1 MGRKTDSSFD
11 DLLFDNDIG
20 GEEGAITLRISE
32 IEPNKGQPR
41 KNFDNESLKQL
52 ADSIKEHG
60 VLQPILVRSTSS
72 GNYRII
78 AGERRWRA
86 AKMAGLS
93 EVPALIR
100 DDLSDE
106 QAAQIALIEN
116 LQRENLNPIEEALG
130 YKELLD
136 EYSMTQEQLA
146 KALGKAR
153 SSIANS
159 VSLLA
164 LPDEVKKLLSDG
176 KISTGHCKVLKS
188 LKDENNI
195 IQSAKI
201 AAKEN
206 MSVRELENFVKNF
219 ENQKA
224 VEKQKKRIKQKAPY
238 YTEIEASLSNILE
251 TKVKINEGKKTNILQ
266 IEFSD
271 EEFLKKIIER
281 FFMEDTE
288 ND

>member
-20 GEEGAITLRISE
+20 GEDGAVTLRISE

-41 KNFDNESLKQL
+41 KSFNNESLKQL

-60 VLQPILVRSTSS
+60 VLQPLLVKSTSA

-93 EVPALIR
+93 EVPVLIR
-100 DDLSDE
+100 DDLSEE

-116 LQRENLNPIEEALG
+116 LQREDLNPVEEALG

-159 VSLLA
+159 LGLLA
-164 LPDEVKKLLSDG
+164 LPDEVKKLLADG
-176 KISTGHCKVLKS
+176 KISSGHCKVLKA
-188 LKDENNI
+188 LKDEENI
-195 IQSAKI
+195 IQAARL

-206 MSVRELENFVKNF
+206 MSVRELENYVKDFANTHS
-219 ENQKA
+219 A
-224 VEKQKKRIKQKAPY
+224 EKKKRQIKQKAQY
-238 YTEIEASLSNILE
+238 YTEIEASLTEILE
-251 TKVKINEGKKTNILQ
+251 TKVRINEGKKTNVLQ

-271 EEFLKKIIER
+271 EEILRKIIDR
-281 FFMEDTE
+281 FFMEDFE
-288 ND
+288 L

>member
-20 GEEGAITLRISE
+20 SDEGALTLRISE

-41 KNFDNESLKQL
+41 KTFDNESLKQL
-52 ADSIKEHG
+52 ADSIREHG
-60 VLQPILVRSTSS
+60 VLQPLLVKSMPA

-93 EVPALIR
+93 EVPVLIR
-100 DDLSDE
+100 DDLSEE

-130 YKELLD
+130 YRELLD
-136 EYSMTQEQLA
+136 EYSMTQEQLS

-159 VSLLA
+159 LGLLT
-164 LPDEVKKLLSDG
+164 LPDEVKKLLADG
-176 KISTGHCKVLKS
+176 KISTGHCKVLKT
-188 LKDENNI
+188 LKDEENI
-195 IQSAKI
+195 IQ
-201 AAKEN
+201 AAKLAAKDN
-206 MSVRELENFVKNF
+206 MSVRELENLVRNF
-219 ENQKA
+219 ANQQNDAKKK
-224 VEKQKKRIKQKAPY
+224 KQIKQKTQY
-238 YTEIEASLSNILE
+238 YTEIEASLSEILE

-271 EEFLKKIIER
+271 EEILRKIIEK
-281 FFMEDTE
+281 FFMEDKN

>member
-1 MGRKTDSSFD
+1 MGRKTESSFN

-20 GEEGAITLRISE
+20 GDESAITLRISE
-32 IEPNKGQPR
+32 IEPNKSQPR
-41 KNFDNESLKQL
+41 KTFDNEGLKQL

-60 VLQPILVRSTSS
+60 IIQPILVRSTSA
-72 GNYRII
+72 GNYRIV

-93 EVPALIR
+93 EVPVLVR
-100 DDLSDE
+100 DDLSEE

-116 LQRENLNPIEEALG
+116 LQRENLNPVEEALG

-136 EYSMTQEQLA
+136 GYSMTQEQLA

-159 VSLLA
+159 LGLLT
-164 LPDEVKKLLSDG
+164 LPDEVKKLLAEG
-176 KISTGHCKVLKS
+176 KISSGHAKVLKS
-188 LKDENNI
+188 FKDEGNI
-195 IQSAKI
+195 IQAAKL

-206 MSVRELENFVKNF
+206 MSVRELESYVKSF
-219 ENQKA
+219 ESSQAAEKKKKQIKKKA
-224 VEKQKKRIKQKAPY
+224 SY
-238 YTEIEASLSNILE
+238 YTEIEASLSEILE
-251 TKVKINEGKKTNILQ
+251 TKVRINEGKKTNILQ

-271 EEFLKKIIER
+271 EEILRNIVER
-281 FFMEDTE
+281 FFMED
-288 ND
+288 N

>member
-20 GEEGAITLRISE
+20 GDEGAVTLRISE
-32 IEPNKGQPR
+32 IEPNKAQPR
-41 KNFDNESLKQL
+41 KTFDNEALKQL

-60 VLQPILVRSTSS
+60 VLQPLLVKSMPA
-72 GNYRII
+72 GNYKII

-93 EVPALIR
+93 EVPVLIR
-100 DDLSDE
+100 DDLSEE

-116 LQRENLNPIEEALG
+116 LQRENLNPVEEALG
-130 YKELLD
+130 YKELID

-146 KALGKAR
+146 KAIGKAR

-159 VSLLA
+159 LGLLA
-164 LPDEVKKLLSDG
+164 LPEEVKKLLADG

-188 LKDENNI
+188 LKEEENI
-195 IQSAKI
+195 VQAAKL

-206 MSVRELENFVKNF
+206 MSVRELENYVKTFANMLADG
-219 ENQKA
+219 KKK
-224 VEKQKKRIKQKAPY
+224 KQIKQKTPY
-238 YTEIEASLSNILE
+238 YTEIEASLSDILE
-251 TKVKINEGKKTNILQ
+251 TKVRINEGKKTNILQ

-271 EEFLKKIIER
+271 EEILRKIIEK
-281 FFMEDTE
+281 FFMEE
-288 ND
+288 K

>member
-20 GEEGAITLRISE
+20 GDESAINLRISE
-32 IEPNKGQPR
+32 IEPNKSQPR
-41 KNFDNESLKQL
+41 KTFDNESLKQL

-60 VLQPILVRSTSS
+60 ILQPILVRSTPVGS
-72 GNYRII
+72 YKII

-93 EVPALIR
+93 EVPVLIR
-100 DDLSDE
+100 DDLSEE

-116 LQRENLNPIEEALG
+116 LQRENLNPVEEALG

-159 VSLLA
+159 LGLLT
-164 LPDEVKKLLSDG
+164 LPDEVKKLLADG
-176 KISTGHCKVLKS
+176 KISSGHAKVLKS
-188 LKDENNI
+188 FKDEGNI
-195 IQSAKI
+195 IT
-201 AAKEN
+201 AAKLAAKDN
-206 MSVRELENFVKNF
+206 MSVRELENYVRSF
-219 ENQKA
+219 ENTQA
-224 VEKQKKRIKQKAPY
+224 AEKKKKQIKKKPSY
-238 YTEIEASLSNILE
+238 YTEIEASLSDILE
-251 TKVKINEGKKTNILQ
+251 TKVRINEGKKTNLLQ

-271 EEFLKKIIER
+271 EEFLKTIIDR
-281 FFMEDTE
+281 FFMED
-288 ND
+288 N

>member
-20 GEEGAITLRISE
+20 GEEGTITLRISE

-41 KNFDNESLKQL
+41 KTFDNESLKQL

-60 VLQPILVRSTSS
+60 VLQPIIVHSTSV

-93 EVPALIR
+93 EVPVLIR
-100 DDLSDE
+100 DDLSEE

-136 EYSMTQEQLA
+136 QYSMTQEQLA

-159 VSLLA
+159 VSLLS
-164 LPDEVKKLLSDG
+164 LPEEVKKLISDG
-176 KISTGHCKVLKS
+176 KISTGHAKVLKS
-188 LKDENNI
+188 LKDEENI
-195 IQSAKI
+195 ITAAKLS
-201 AAKEN
+201 AKEN
-206 MSVRELENFVKNF
+206 MSVRELEEYVKNF
-219 ENQKA
+219 ANSQTA
-224 VEKQKKRIKQKAPY
+224 EKKKKQIKQKTSY
-238 YTEIEASLSNILE
+238 YTEIEASLSEILE
-251 TKVKINEGKKTNILQ
+251 TKVRINEGKKTNVLQ

-271 EEFLKKIIER
+271 EEILRNIVER
-281 FFMEDTE
+281 FFMEE
-288 ND
+288 N

>member
-20 GEEGAITLRISE
+20 GDEGAVTLRISE
-32 IEPNKGQPR
+32 IEPNKAQPR
-41 KNFDNESLKQL
+41 KTFDNEALKQL

-60 VLQPILVRSTSS
+60 VLQPLLVKSMPA
-72 GNYRII
+72 GNYKII

-93 EVPALIR
+93 EVPVLIR
-100 DDLSDE
+100 DDLNEE

-116 LQRENLNPIEEALG
+116 LQRENLNPVEEALG
-130 YKELLD
+130 YKELID

-146 KALGKAR
+146 KAIGKAR

-159 VSLLA
+159 LGLLA
-164 LPDEVKKLLSDG
+164 LPEEVKKLLADG

-188 LKDENNI
+188 LKEEENI
-195 IQSAKI
+195 VQAAKL

-206 MSVRELENFVKNF
+206 MSVRELENYVKTFANMLADG
-219 ENQKA
+219 KKK
-224 VEKQKKRIKQKAPY
+224 KQIKQKTPY
-238 YTEIEASLSNILE
+238 YTEIEASLSDILE
-251 TKVKINEGKKTNILQ
+251 TKVRINEGKKTNILQ

-271 EEFLKKIIER
+271 EEILRKIIEK
-281 FFMEDTE
+281 FFMEE
-288 ND
+288 K

>member
-1 MGRKTDSSFD
+1 MKRKTESSFG

-20 GEEGAITLRISE
+20 GDEGAVTLRISE
-32 IEPNKGQPR
+32 IEPNKSQPR
-41 KNFDNESLKQL
+41 KTFDNESLKQL

-60 VLQPILVRSTSS
+60 IIQPIIVRSTTDGS
-72 GNYRII
+72 YIII

-93 EVPALIR
+93 EVPVLIR
-100 DDLSDE
+100 DDLSDG

-116 LQRENLNPIEEALG
+116 LQRENLNPVEEALG
-130 YKELLD
+130 YKVLLD

-159 VSLLA
+159 LGLLS
-164 LPDEVKKLLSDG
+164 LPDEVKKLLADG
-176 KISTGHCKVLKS
+176 KISSGHCKVLKS
-188 LKDENNI
+188 LKDEGNI
-195 IQSAKI
+195 ITAARL

-206 MSVRELENFVKNF
+206 MSVRELEGYVKSL
-219 ENQKA
+219 EAAKA
-224 VEKQKKRIKQKAPY
+224 AERKKKQLKKKPAY
-238 YTEIEASLSNILE
+238 YTEIEASLSDILE
-251 TKVKINEGKKTNILQ
+251 TKVRINEGKKTNILQ

-271 EEFLKKIIER
+271 EEFLKTIIDR
-281 FFMEDTE
+281 FFMEE
-288 ND
+288 N